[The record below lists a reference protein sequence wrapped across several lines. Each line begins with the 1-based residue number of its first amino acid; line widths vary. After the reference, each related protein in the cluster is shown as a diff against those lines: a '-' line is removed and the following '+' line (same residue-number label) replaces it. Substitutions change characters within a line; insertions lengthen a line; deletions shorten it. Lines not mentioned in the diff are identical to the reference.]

1 MPSCAVLGRKH
12 NPLDRPPRGKKK
24 AAIAPHDDR
33 DSSVVVNGSSAKDG
47 LVEQPLPPASPLG
60 RGMAAGLLEELFEL
74 ALGLV
79 GELVDAVVEEVQA
92 GP

>member
-1 MPSCAVLGRKH
+1 
-12 NPLDRPPRGKKK
+12 
-24 AAIAPHDDR
+24 
-33 DSSVVVNGSSAKDG
+33 
-47 LVEQPLPPASPLG
+47 
-60 RGMAAGLLEELFEL
+60 MAAGLLEELFEL